1 MKKLLVLFILL
12 ACALPAYAEQQD
24 ALTERRTVYSDG
36 RLAEMYFYES
46 SSELMPQEEEIIRQ
60 SLNYRENNP
69 TRVKPFVRPDGS
81 VVIIFGLGQ
90 QTIICAVL
98 QITDIELQPGE
109 SVQDIHLG
117 DTARWLVEP
126 AITGSG
132 PYAIQHLIIKPFDVG
147 LDTTLVLT
155 TNLRTYHFRL
165 KSQRR
170 DYMPRV
176 SFAYPDAVQE
186 KWRAIQQTQHSQRQ
200 AQTIPETGEYLG
212 NLDFGYVVQGTASW
226 KPVRVYNDG
235 MKTIIQMPAIMQQLE
250 APTLLIIRHE
260 GGLFSDEELVLVNY
274 RVQSNRYIVDSV
286 FDKAVMIIG
295 VGDNQDRVTIIKSQ
309 EGGNL

>member
-1 MKKLLVLFILL
+1 MKKLVAIFILL
-12 ACALPAYAEQQD
+12 ASALPAYAEQQD
-24 ALTERRTVYSDG
+24 TLNERRTVYSDD

-46 SSELMPQEEEIIRQ
+46 SSELTPQEEEIIRQ

-69 TRVKPFVRPDGS
+69 TGVKPFVRPDGS
-81 VVIIFGLGQ
+81 VVMVFGLGQ
-90 QTIICAVL
+90 QSIICAVL

-126 AITGSG
+126 AVTGSG
-132 PYAIQHLIIKPFDVG
+132 AYAIQHLIIKPFDVG
-147 LDTTLVLT
+147 LDTTLVVT

-186 KWRAIQQTQHSQRQ
+186 KWRSIQQRQ
-200 AQTIPETGEYLG
+200 Q
-212 NLDFGYVVQGTASW
+212 S
-226 KPVRVYNDG
+226 VR
-235 MKTIIQMPAIMQQLE
+235 
-250 APTLLIIRHE
+250 
-260 GGLFSDEELVLVNY
+260 
-274 RVQSNRYIVDSV
+274 
-286 FDKAVMIIG
+286 
-295 VGDNQDRVTIIKSQ
+295 
-309 EGGNL
+309 